1 MDFLLKYNMTSD
13 DIDKII
19 NANDKAIINNIV
31 INKHNV
37 QEIVEYLLDLGVK
50 NESIKELF
58 ILQIGMFFKSKKE
71 ISQAFEEYELDSIV
85 KSLNYDVNTFD
96 LIEFV

>member
-50 NESIKELF
+50 NESIK
-58 ILQIGMFFKSKKE
+58 
-71 ISQAFEEYELDSIV
+71 
-85 KSLNYDVNTFD
+85 
-96 LIEFV
+96 